1 MSFKVFKLKVGD
13 DLIPFNRIEI
23 DDSTGVPTEPN
34 EVGIYEMLLSN
45 PKVVNV
51 NHLDYVPLIGSVWDG
66 TGFTDPL
73 NQDVRPVIRRDPDP
87 TRFSFMV
94 DNKHLIYYVIPS
106 DERNAMVVAALS
118 SDPEIIVE

>member
-34 EVGIYEMLLSN
+34 EVGIYKMLTSN

-51 NHLDYVPLIGSVWDG
+51 NHLDYVPLIGSVWNG
-66 TGFTDPL
+66 TDYIDPL
-73 NQDVRPVIRRDPDP
+73 NQAVRPVIRRDPDP

-94 DNKHLIYYVIPS
+94 DNKHLIYYVIPN

-118 SDPEIIVE
+118 SDPEVIVE